1 MKVRGAKIKEHLL
14 DFIGLGCGVH
24 MGGQVEQTLGE
35 NKIIIIIMVH
45 VIMTTNTERERDRL

>member
-45 VIMTTNTERERDRL
+45 VIMTTNTERER